1 MLFSKALKVVSRQTL
16 NDALLLL
23 LSDYT
28 NSLGNGNLFYANF
41 TNMTFQ
47 PFMSVFFDI
56 IKTHKERAPS
66 KPIDFNLI

>member
-28 NSLGNGNLFYANF
+28 NSLGNGNSFYANF
-41 TNMTFQ
+41 TDTTFQ
-47 PFMSVFFDI
+47 PFMSGFF
-56 IKTHKERAPS
+56 
-66 KPIDFNLI
+66 